1 MAKDYRYER
10 GLVGKW
16 NGIDVIIVDN
26 DNNIKDD
33 GNVYVAA
40 HNGMK
45 MIRNNTVIGT
55 LSPNGHVN
63 QFGKAQHY
71 TYNKPKPQ
79 VLPSQ
84 EAKKKIPL
92 PVAAEEVELT
102 TTIPQGYFDQF
113 TSNVD
118 NFFATLGK
126 E

>member
-16 NGIDVIIVDN
+16 NGMDVIIVDN

-45 MIRNNTVIGT
+45 MVRNNTVIGILNPT
-55 LSPNGHVN
+55 GNVN
-63 QFGKAQHY
+63 QFDKMKQQ
-71 TYNKPKPQ
+71 TYRKPKPQ
-79 VLPSQ
+79 VLPPQ

-113 TSNVD
+113 TFNVD

>member
-16 NGIDVIIVDN
+16 NGVNVIIVD
-26 DNNIKDD
+26 KDD
-33 GNVYVAA
+33 DILPGGDIYVAS

-45 MIRNNTVIGT
+45 MIKDNIVIGT
-55 LSPNGHVN
+55 LSPNGNVN

-79 VLPSQ
+79 VLPPQ

-102 TTIPQGYFDQF
+102 TTIPKGYFDQF
-113 TSNVD
+113 TLNVD
-118 NFFATLGK
+118 EFFATLGK

>member
-16 NGIDVIIVDN
+16 NGMDVIIVD
-26 DNNIKDD
+26 KDKDILCD
-33 GNVYVAA
+33 GNVYVAS

-45 MIRNNTVIGT
+45 MIKDNIVIGT
-55 LSPNGHVN
+55 LSPNGNVN

-71 TYNKPKPQ
+71 TYNEPKPQ
-79 VLPSQ
+79 VFYKEKEQ
-84 EAKKKIPL
+84 KKIPL
-92 PVAAEEVELT
+92 PVAAQEVELT